1 MAEADNPFFQ
11 RRQEGP
17 RRPAYGTAEYLAN
30 ANMLCSRPELG
41 WIYDTAGN
49 MRLKYR
55 GRA

>member
-11 RRQEGP
+11 RRQADP
-17 RRPAYGTAEYLAN
+17 SRPAYGSAEYLAN
-30 ANMLCSRPELG
+30 ANMRCTRPEFE
-41 WIYDTAGN
+41 WVYDTAGN